1 MINSE
6 NVFDHRYNV
15 CKQRQNKIKADEPAQ
30 GTQQKWKYWL
40 SHGQADDVENKVY
53 LETED

>member
-15 CKQRQNKIKADEPAQ
+15 CKQRQNKIKADEPTQ

>member
-1 MINSE
+1 MINFV

-15 CKQRQNKIKADEPAQ
+15 CKQRQNKIKVDEPIQ
-30 GTQQKWKYWL
+30 GTQQKWKYWS

-53 LETED
+53 LETKD

>member
-1 MINSE
+1 MFSIIDTMFVN
-6 NVFDHRYNV
+6 
-15 CKQRQNKIKADEPAQ
+15 RQNKIKVDEPIQ
-30 GTQQKWKYWL
+30 GTQQKWKYWS